1 MPGECK
7 IELKGSTAI
16 ITRRKQSIESLVK
29 IEFAPSKCSATPV
42 RYSKGTEIQ
51 PVDEIWFG
59 GMNINLAFNSTV
71 AAAR

>member
-1 MPGECK
+1 MPGEYK

-16 ITRRKQSIESLVK
+16 ITRGKQTIESLVK
-29 IEFAPSKCSATPV
+29 IEFAPSKSSATPV
-42 RYSKGTEIQ
+42 RFTKGTGIQ
-51 PVDEIWFG
+51 PVDEIRFG